1 MLPRL
6 SRKLFTDLA
15 LWMLGFGFLMGFIF
29 PYFML
34 SLGFAKDQ
42 VLSFGFYSATL
53 IAGILVAIINYTL
66 ARLIIGSRLAMQ
78 TQGMRTVAAQVRK
91 LAFDE
96 SRQLD
101 VEGLHL
107 PEDSADNMGEMA
119 RSFNELVET
128 LARSYQVGQD
138 VSQFT
143 RMAASHLE
151 VKGLARQSLDLMLEQ
166 TGSLAGAIFTVRDGQ
181 PELMAAKGI
190 RDADPLSMNDHLRDA
205 LRQNSVQRIEYPQ
218 GIELQGVLTEFRP
231 REVMLMPVSFKG
243 VSEGLVVLASQYPYA
258 ADMEGILEL
267 YRPGLGMALKNAMSH
282 DRLQRLAVL
291 DPLTNVYNRRFGM
304 GRLHEEFSR
313 AVRDNSA
320 ISVLMLD
327 IDNFKDLN
335 DTYGHMTGDK
345 VILNVV
351 QAVKSNLRE
360 GDTLVRYGGEEFMVI
375 LPGASL
381 EDGRLIGERIRRTI
395 MDTILQE
402 GGQNIG
408 QTVSLGIAACPDSR
422 VDGEDDLIRLADA
435 ALYSAKANGKNQ
447 LIAA

>member
-34 SLGFAKDQ
+34 SLGFAKEQ
-42 VLSFGFYSATL
+42 VLSFDFYSATL
-53 IAGILVAIINYTL
+53 IAGILVAIINYAL
-66 ARLIIGSRLAMQ
+66 ARSIIGSRLALQ
-78 TQGMRTVAAQVRK
+78 TGGMRSVAGEVRT

-96 SRQLD
+96 DKRLD
-101 VEGLHL
+101 VEGLRL

-128 LARSYQVGQD
+128 LGRSYQVGQD

-143 RMAASHLE
+143 QMAASHLE
-151 VKGLARQSLDLMLEQ
+151 VKGLAKQSLELILSQ
-166 TGSLAGAIFTVRDGQ
+166 TGSFAGAVFVVRDGQ
-181 PELMAAKGI
+181 LELMASRGVK
-190 RDADPLSMNDHLRDA
+190 DAGVLAMNDHLRDA
-205 LRQNSVQRIEYPQ
+205 LRHSGVQRIEYPEDIQ
-218 GIELQGVLTEFRP
+218 LQGVLTEFRP
-231 REVMLMPVSFKG
+231 REVMLVPVSFKG
-243 VSEGLVVLASQYPYA
+243 VSEGLVLLASQYPYP
-258 ADMEGILEL
+258 ADMQRVLEL

-313 AVRDNSA
+313 SVRDNSA
-320 ISVLMLD
+320 ISVVMLD
-327 IDNFKDLN
+327 IDNFKELN

-351 QAVKSNLRE
+351 QAIKSNLRE
-360 GDTLVRYGGEEFMVI
+360 GDTLVRYGGEEFMII

-381 EDGRLIGERIRRTI
+381 EDGRVIGERIRRTI
-395 MDTILQE
+395 MDTFLQE
-402 GGQNIG
+402 GEQRIT
-408 QTVSLGIAACPDSR
+408 QTVSLGISACPDER
-422 VDGEDDLIRLADA
+422 VNGEDDLIRLADA
-435 ALYSAKANGKNQ
+435 ALYNAKANGKNL